1 MKTLENMT
9 AVVTGGSRG
18 IGRAIALA
26 MAQEGANVAI
36 LYAGNREAAEQTEQ
50 EIAQIGGK
58 VRAYQCDVSSFEQT
72 ETITK
77 QILEEFGQV
86 DILVNNA

>member
-1 MKTLENMT
+1 MRTLENKT

-18 IGRAIALA
+18 IGHAIALA

-36 LYAGNREAAEQTEQ
+36 LYAGNREAAEKTEQ

-58 VRAYQCDVSSFEQT
+58 VRAYQCDVSSFVVS
-72 ETITK
+72 ETVTK
-77 QILEEFGQV
+77 QFLE
-86 DILVNNA
+86 